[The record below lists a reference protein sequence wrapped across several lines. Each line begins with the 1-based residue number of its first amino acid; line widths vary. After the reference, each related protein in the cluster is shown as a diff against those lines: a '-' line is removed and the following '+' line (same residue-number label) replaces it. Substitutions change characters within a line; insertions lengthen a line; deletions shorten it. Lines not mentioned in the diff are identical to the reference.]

1 MILFVLSFVLSTS
14 CVEAA
19 DLVERDGGYFI
30 TGRGCG
36 INTQIKYLNYMP
48 SNIDDFECSFV
59 KLNDTYEPL
68 YEDIKGK

>member
-1 MILFVLSFVLSTS
+1 MIRFIFSFVFTTLH
-14 CVEAA
+14 VKAA

-48 SNIDDFECSFV
+48 SNIEDFECSFV

-68 YEDIKGK
+68 YEDIKGE